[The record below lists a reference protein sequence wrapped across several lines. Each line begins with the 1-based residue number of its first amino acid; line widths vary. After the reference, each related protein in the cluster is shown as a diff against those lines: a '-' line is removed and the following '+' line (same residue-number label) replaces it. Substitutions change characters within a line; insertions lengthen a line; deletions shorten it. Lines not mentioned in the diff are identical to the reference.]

1 MTARTLKLDDA
12 LYGYL
17 LDVSLRETPLL
28 KRLREETQ
36 ALPMA
41 RWQVAPEQGQF
52 LALLVKL
59 TGARRL
65 LEVGTFTGYSAL
77 CMASALPEGGSLLC
91 CDIPGDYNATALRY
105 WREAG
110 LAERIE
116 LRLAPAL
123 ETLALLEQQGQ
134 GGQFDLIFIDAD
146 KANYPA
152 YLESALRLLRA
163 GGLAIFDNTLWSGR
177 VLEVNGQSADTRAIQ
192 VLNRALK
199 DDAVPQGLGVRS
211 GLLEQ
216 QGDARMVLAGFVV
229 QFAISVGKVPG
240 NGAAVGFLQVID
252 HVLQVFRAG
261 ALLRLERRDEQ
272 AAEFQVVGVADLF
285 GIARHIQQGRHR
297 VQVADLGPALR
308 GLDIDRLLRGRDL
321 QVAASAAVTVFDLLL
336 GRKVLQGDHFRGPG
350 SDRQQPQ
357 VGPLVEPVGRL
368 PVTEELVVAIDA
380 FGPAF
385 QGGTQEFQFRIADD
399 QALHGTTLY
408 LLLVGLWL
416 FDITLVNVAQILA
429 PVF

>member
-28 KRLREETQ
+28 KRLRDETQ

-123 ETLALLEQQGQ
+123 ETLAQLERQGQ
-134 GGQFDLIFIDAD
+134 GGQFDFMFIDAD

-177 VLEVNGQSADTRAIQ
+177 VLEVNTQSADTRAIQ
-192 VLNRALK
+192 ALNRALK
-199 DDAVPQGLGVRS
+199 DDARVDLSLLPLGDGLT
-211 GLLEQ
+211 LC
-216 QGDARMVLAGFVV
+216 
-229 QFAISVGKVPG
+229 
-240 NGAAVGFLQVID
+240 
-252 HVLQVFRAG
+252 
-261 ALLRLERRDEQ
+261 
-272 AAEFQVVGVADLF
+272 
-285 GIARHIQQGRHR
+285 
-297 VQVADLGPALR
+297 
-308 GLDIDRLLRGRDL
+308 
-321 QVAASAAVTVFDLLL
+321 
-336 GRKVLQGDHFRGPG
+336 RKR
-350 SDRQQPQ
+350 
-357 VGPLVEPVGRL
+357 
-368 PVTEELVVAIDA
+368 
-380 FGPAF
+380 
-385 QGGTQEFQFRIADD
+385 
-399 QALHGTTLY
+399 
-408 LLLVGLWL
+408 
-416 FDITLVNVAQILA
+416 
-429 PVF
+429 